1 MSEKDSMNRATPAEK
16 IALGAGT
23 AAAIGIAAGLFIAR
37 KTGAAMRRYTI
48 GDGSGL
54 MKEYWQVEY
63 LKDSVPQT
71 RYFHGTEAAVQRRIR
86 HYKSD
91 VQAIKKLDKSSAE
104 SILMEKKAHLIE
116 L

>member
-1 MSEKDSMNRATPAEK
+1 VSEKDSINRATPAEK
-16 IALGAGT
+16 IALGVG
-23 AAAIGIAAGLFIAR
+23 AATAIGIAAGLYIAR
-37 KTGAAMRRYTI
+37 KSGAIIRRYTI

-63 LKDSVPQT
+63 VKDAMQQT
-71 RYFHGTEAAVQRRIR
+71 RYFHGTEAAVQRRIK

-91 VQAIKKLDKSSAE
+91 IKAIRKLDKSSAE
-104 SILMEKKAHLIE
+104 SLIMEQKAHLIE